1 MTIFQIIIASVALA
15 FWINTAIKFFK
26 REKGQTFFKFLA
38 STIIWFSIAVF
49 SLLPS
54 VTHQLS
60 IKLGFGESLNTLIFV
75 GFIIVF
81 MILFKL
87 INIIERI
94 ETNIS
99 EIVRKEALSRLNDK
113 N

>member
-1 MTIFQIIIASVALA
+1 MFFQIIIAAVAFA
-15 FWINTAIKFFK
+15 FWANTAIKFLK
-26 REKGQTFFKFLA
+26 REKSQSFFKFLTN
-38 STIIWFSIAVF
+38 TIIWFSIAVF
-49 SLLPS
+49 SLFPTI
-54 VTHQLS
+54 THQLS

-81 MILFKL
+81 MILFKF